1 MLKDFRNSV
10 KISGIYFFS
19 ALNLI
24 FALPFYTKLIYQFIR
39 TYLCICAY
47 MYVLDVDNLKQ
58 FFCCDFFF
66 FLYDVGLFKWQK

>member
-1 MLKDFRNSV
+1 M

-24 FALPFYTKLIYQFIR
+24 FALPFYTKLIYQFIC

-58 FFCCDFFF
+58 FFCCDFFSF
-66 FLYDVGLFKWQK
+66 CMMWAYLSDRNKTSLASA

>member
-1 MLKDFRNSV
+1 
-10 KISGIYFFS
+10 
-19 ALNLI
+19 
-24 FALPFYTKLIYQFIR
+24 
-39 TYLCICAY
+39 